1 MKKIMLIITML
12 IFNINIFSFSLDSLE
27 FNEILKKDE
36 YKTKE
41 YILSNNTKEI
51 KKYSIST
58 NSNNVEIKPKNFVLS
73 PQKEQKVYIKVLGK
87 GNRGINEFYL
97 TIIEK
102 NLNKNSSKKNLMYLN
117 KIVQLRQEYF
127 LKEE

>member
-27 FNEILKKDE
+27 FNETLKKGE
-36 YKTKE
+36 YKIRE
-41 YILSNNTKEI
+41 YILSNNTNEI
-51 KKYSIST
+51 KKYSISI
-58 NSNNVEIKPKNFVLS
+58 NSSNVEIKPKNFVLS
-73 PQKEQKVYIKVLGK
+73 PQKKQKIYIKVLGK

-97 TIIEK
+97 TITEK
-102 NLNKNSSKKNLMYLN
+102 NLNKDSSKKNSIFLN
-117 KIVQLRQEYF
+117 KIIQIKQKYF